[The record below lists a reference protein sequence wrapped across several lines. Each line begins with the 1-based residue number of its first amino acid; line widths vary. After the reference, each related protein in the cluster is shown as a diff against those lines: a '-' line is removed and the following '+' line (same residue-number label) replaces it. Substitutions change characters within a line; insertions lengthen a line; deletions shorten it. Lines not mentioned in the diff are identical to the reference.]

1 MLACPAGE
9 LWHTPL
15 PLLIW
20 TLKKFFIAHSQYN
33 MRYNSVGCSLNRGY
47 LLKSTSQSGIQY
59 WGQFVVNA
67 HWSQSWVS
75 IGHFYDYCILLTGN
89 PIPIVV
95 AGELYGAVHH
105 GQGHVEARPV
115 LLGEAEGRHREKV
128 NQTLPGCRHIV
139 SGMKIE
145 YCLINRK
152 YIFKVIRLRIRL
164 TTALIF

>member
-1 MLACPAGE
+1 M
-9 LWHTPL
+9 
-15 PLLIW
+15 
-20 TLKKFFIAHSQYN
+20 
-33 MRYNSVGCSLNRGY
+33 
-47 LLKSTSQSGIQY
+47 
-59 WGQFVVNA
+59 
-67 HWSQSWVS
+67 
-75 IGHFYDYCILLTGN
+75 
-89 PIPIVV
+89 